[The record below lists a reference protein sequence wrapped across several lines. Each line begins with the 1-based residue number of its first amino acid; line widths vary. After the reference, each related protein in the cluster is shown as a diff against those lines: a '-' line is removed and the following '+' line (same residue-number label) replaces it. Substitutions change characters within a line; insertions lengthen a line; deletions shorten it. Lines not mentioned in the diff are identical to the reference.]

1 MTRPESKNKLDVDDG
16 KENEEHIA
24 PSVFILKMI
33 KCPKNQ
39 NFVTFIV
46 FMIK

>member
-1 MTRPESKNKLDVDDG
+1 MIISFRSSKKMTRPESKNKLDVDDG

-33 KCPKNQ
+33 KCQ
-39 NFVTFIV
+39 
-46 FMIK
+46 MII